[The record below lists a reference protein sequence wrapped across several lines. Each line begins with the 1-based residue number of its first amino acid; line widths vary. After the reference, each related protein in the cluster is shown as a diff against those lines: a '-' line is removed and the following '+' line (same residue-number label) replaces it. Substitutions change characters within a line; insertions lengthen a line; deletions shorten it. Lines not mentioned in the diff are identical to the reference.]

1 MQIEA
6 AQLLTDEYRAELRKA
21 GFAKL
26 YALSVGDGEWI
37 YQLAAYDPEPL
48 VLHRTATAPHAGNMC
63 KAVMPRPPAPP
74 RPLLLRLSLL
84 VVALWARL
92 RSWYGLLV
100 FLAARLVQRRAL
112 ATECQ
117 AVPMLTGG
125 PSLLGW
131 RAPIAVGMAFRAEHG
146 EVSIVPAAAHVAAGE
161 AGCLSTRERAR
172 RRLAYRYPTTVIK
185 LNGDGGWIV
194 STAGTLARFLGVR
207 TG

>member
-26 YALSVGDGEWI
+26 YALPVGDGEWI
-37 YQLAAYDPEPL
+37 YQLAAYDPDPL
-48 VLHRTATAPHAGNMC
+48 ALHRTATSPHAGNMC
-63 KAVMPRPPAPP
+63 KAVIPRPPAPP

-84 VVALWARL
+84 VVALWARFCG
-92 RSWYGLLV
+92 WYSLLA
-100 FLAARLVQRRAL
+100 FLVARLVQRRAL

-117 AVPMLTGG
+117 AVPALTGG
-125 PSLLGW
+125 PALLGW
-131 RAPIAVGMAFRAEHG
+131 RAPVAVGMAFYAEHG
-146 EVSIVPAAAHVAAGE
+146 EVSIVPEVARVAAGE
-161 AGCLSTRERAR
+161 TACLSTRERAR

-194 STAGTLARFLGVR
+194 STAGNLARFFGVR
-207 TG
+207 A